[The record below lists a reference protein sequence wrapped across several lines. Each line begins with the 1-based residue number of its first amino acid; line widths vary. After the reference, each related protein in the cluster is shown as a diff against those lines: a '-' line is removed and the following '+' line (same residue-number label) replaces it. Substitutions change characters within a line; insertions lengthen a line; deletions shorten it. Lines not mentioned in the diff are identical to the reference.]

1 MKNWPVTVIQKMYVN
16 EQNQRTESHLLQSST
31 LCASF
36 INSLSTCTVQ
46 TANYCF
52 SIFPSYIAY
61 LAFFFPPFTLKNY
74 HFDFLLLLFRVEVQF
89 CDGNNIL
96 PILRAR
102 NLITPFIFSAHLY
115 YSSHLILVYIK
126 LKTEI
131 FIQPSCCK
139 PFVIDLCNYYL
150 CLR

>member
-1 MKNWPVTVIQKMYVN
+1 MYCPN
-16 EQNQRTESHLLQSST
+16 CQLLFQYISK
-31 LCASF
+31 LY
-36 INSLSTCTVQ
+36 SLSC
-46 TANYCF
+46 
-52 SIFPSYIAY
+52 
-61 LAFFFPPFTLKNY
+61 LFFPPFTLKNY

-126 LKTEI
+126 VKTEI

-150 CLR
+150 CLRWKTLFISILFVGFDFFLLFHKW